1 MAAVAAL
8 CSKAIVLRQG
18 QVEHPL
24 GDVNEAIAAY
34 LTQVHT
40 LAQTKLSDRT
50 DRQGNGKI
58 RITDFRTFDAQANEL
73 EYIATGQEVDLRIY
87 YTSKEDHLENVTASI
102 SINSQTGSVMSL
114 LSNEMASAPFQDI
127 SGQGSMVCKIK
138 KIPLAP
144 GTYTVNVMIRS
155 NEIIQD
161 WLQEAATLVV
171 EPGDFFGTGRMPP
184 QSHGGVLLEQQ
195 WDSFSG

>member
-1 MAAVAAL
+1 
-8 CSKAIVLRQG
+8 
-18 QVEHPL
+18 
-24 GDVNEAIAAY
+24 VNEAIAAY
-34 LTQVHT
+34 LTQVHS